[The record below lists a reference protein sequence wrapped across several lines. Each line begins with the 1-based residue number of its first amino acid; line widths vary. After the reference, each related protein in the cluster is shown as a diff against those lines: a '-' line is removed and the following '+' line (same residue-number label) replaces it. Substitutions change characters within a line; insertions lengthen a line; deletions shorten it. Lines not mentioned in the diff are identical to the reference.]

1 MASLLYDETINALT
15 RSLLRPFRAV
25 LPTSVKFPV
34 NGTMM
39 VRGKSAPSF
48 KMNTNPTNAVTKF
61 LFWNDIEGFEFNAVQ
76 VFLKLLP
83 QTNVFF
89 DIGSNIGYYSLLAAS
104 ASNDSIET
112 YAFEPMPSIYDY
124 LVKNCKIN
132 KYKNIH
138 PVKLALS
145 DCNGEAEFYA
155 INNPKFAQ
163 FPQLTGDGSLN
174 ENSSVNGSKTFFKVQ
189 TETLDTFV
197 ANTLGSKKIDL
208 IKLDTEA
215 NEHKVLAGATM
226 VLSKHRPIIQCEVLK
241 NQIEDELENVLAPHN
256 YLYFVATHKGLQVVK
271 SLKGNTTPYND
282 HYLVPAEKLE
292 ILKDT
297 GLVL

>member
-124 LVKNCKIN
+124 LVKNCKI
-132 KYKNIH
+132 I
-138 PVKLALS
+138 
-145 DCNGEAEFYA
+145 CIF
-155 INNPKFAQ
+155 
-163 FPQLTGDGSLN
+163 
-174 ENSSVNGSKTFFKVQ
+174 
-189 TETLDTFV
+189 
-197 ANTLGSKKIDL
+197 
-208 IKLDTEA
+208 
-215 NEHKVLAGATM
+215 
-226 VLSKHRPIIQCEVLK
+226 
-241 NQIEDELENVLAPHN
+241 
-256 YLYFVATHKGLQVVK
+256 
-271 SLKGNTTPYND
+271 
-282 HYLVPAEKLE
+282 
-292 ILKDT
+292 
-297 GLVL
+297 